1 MKSFLRLSLTAIAIT
16 LFFSA
21 AAITETNAQGPL
33 NEILKRMDD
42 HYKVLKTLK
51 ADITRVQYN
60 AQLQETDVTSGQISL
75 LPGKGRNFSLRLD
88 WKKPKEETLSVVN
101 GQYVA
106 YIPNIKRAYTGNSD
120 SKTVG
125 DKGGNVLKIMSMSK
139 EELKANYN
147 IQYLGEEKVLGN
159 IPTWHLKLTPK
170 AATNFKFADLWIDGN
185 GMPIQGKVTRLNNDT
200 DSVALANLGKN
211 TNINAS
217 IFKVNLPKG
226 TEIVK
231 S

>member
-1 MKSFLRLSLTAIAIT
+1 MKSFLRLSLTAIAAV
-16 LFFSA
+16 LFFNA
-21 AAITETNAQGPL
+21 FTVTETKAQGPL
-33 NEILKRMDD
+33 NEILRRMDD

-60 AQLQETDVTSGQISL
+60 AQIQETDVTSGQISL

-106 YIPNIKRAYTGNSD
+106 YIPHIKRAYTGNSD
-120 SKTVG
+120 SKTVS

-147 IQYLGEEKVLGN
+147 IQYLGEEKVLGS

-185 GMPIQGKVTRLNNDT
+185 GMPIQGKVTRLNDDT
-200 DSVALANLGKN
+200 DSIALANLGKN
-211 TNINAS
+211 TNITAS

>member
-1 MKSFLRLSLTAIAIT
+1 MKLFLRLSLMTIAIT
-16 LFFSA
+16 LFFNVFSVIEA
-21 AAITETNAQGPL
+21 KAQGQV
-33 NEILKRMDD
+33 NEILNRMDA

-51 ADITRVQYN
+51 ADVTRQQYN
-60 AQLQETDVTSGQISL
+60 AQIKETDVSSGQISL
-75 LPGKGRNFSLRLD
+75 APGKGRDFSLRLD

-101 GQYVA
+101 GKYVA

-120 SKTVG
+120 SKTVN

-139 EELKANYN
+139 EEMKANYN
-147 IQYLGEEKVLGN
+147 IQYLGQENVAGN
-159 IPTWHLKLTPK
+159 IPTFRLKLTPK

-185 GMPIQGKVTRLNNDT
+185 GMPIQGKVTRLNDDT
-200 DSVALANLGKN
+200 DSFMLANLGKN
-211 TNINAS
+211 VVINAS